1 MQEIFYNHKVIM
13 KNLKVLKQKA
23 QNIKFFLMDVD
34 GVLTD
39 GKLYYTERGEEIKVF
54 NVKDG
59 LGIKLLQMAGI
70 PCGVISGRKS
80 PALERRLIELEV
92 DEIHLGYNEKLSI
105 LEDILKRRNLSY
117 ENVAYI
123 GDDYVDLPIL
133 KRVGLPMAVRDAHP
147 IVKRHALY
155 VTKVKGGEGALR
167 EAIEFFLDLSGFLS
181 ALIDGM

>member
-1 MQEIFYNHKVIM
+1 M
-13 KNLKVLKQKA
+13 KNLKALKQKA
-23 QNIKFFLMDVD
+23 QNVRFFLMDVD

-70 PCGVISGRKS
+70 PSGVISGRKS
-80 PALERRLIELEV
+80 GALEKRLTELEV
-92 DEIHLGYNEKLSI
+92 DEIYLGHNEKLSI
-105 LEDILKRRNLSY
+105 LDEILRRRNIGY

-133 KRVGLPMAVRDAHP
+133 KRVGFPMAVKDAHP
-147 IVKRHALY
+147 VVKKHALY
-155 VTKVKGGEGALR
+155 VTKARGGEGALR

-181 ALIDGM
+181 ALVDGV